1 VFASDLQTQSVNHPC
16 SRQNGDCSHFCF
28 TVPSLDPQYK
38 ISRHCGCPYGM
49 KLDVNMITCV
59 SNIVDEPLVNTCTAP
74 YYFKCANER
83 CVRRIDVCDG
93 TNDCLDFS
101 DELNCPGKFFI
112 GNNLKNIC
120 ILLNFSIK
128 SQLLSK

>member
-1 VFASDLQTQSVNHPC
+1 
-16 SRQNGDCSHFCF
+16 
-28 TVPSLDPQYK
+28 
-38 ISRHCGCPYGM
+38 M

-59 SNIVDEPLVNTCTAP
+59 SNSIDEPLVNTCAAP

-101 DELNCPGKFFI
+101 DELNCPGKLLAKV
-112 GNNLKNIC
+112 NLKKYIY
-120 ILLNFSIK
+120 ITEIK
-128 SQLLSK
+128 ISLF